1 MSRIKTLLVGYGY
14 WGPNLARNLTENS
27 DFDLFGILEVDQEL
41 HEKINNDY
49 PDIKVFSNLSEVDS
63 PYDAAVIATP
73 ATSHYEIAKQLIEQ
87 GVHLLIEKP
96 LATSVADSEE
106 IIEMARNKN
115 LKLMVGHTYLYHP
128 AIKKIKQIINS
139 GEIGDLLTIHS
150 ERLNLGQIRQDI
162 NVMWNLA
169 PHDFS
174 ILCYLTENYP
184 ITVNALG
191 NDFIKKNMHDIIY
204 VHMEFPNNIT
214 GFVHNSWL
222 HPLKSRKVI
231 VVGSKGMIVF
241 DDTIMDNQ
249 VVVYEKG
256 VDWDK
261 ITKGEKGKN
270 SRFEIIDGNHYSPD
284 IEKAEPLAEEI
295 KAFSNWI
302 LNDKVPITDSVNGLE
317 IVKILEKAQ
326 ESIS

>member
-1 MSRIKTLLVGYGY
+1 MSKIKTLLIGYGY

-27 DFDLFGILEVDQEL
+27 DFDLFGVLEVDQEL

-49 PDIKVFSNLSEVDS
+49 PDIKVFSNLNEVDS

>member
-1 MSRIKTLLVGYGY
+1 
-14 WGPNLARNLTENS
+14 
-27 DFDLFGILEVDQEL
+27 
-41 HEKINNDY
+41 
-49 PDIKVFSNLSEVDS
+49 
-63 PYDAAVIATP
+63 
-73 ATSHYEIAKQLIEQ
+73 
-87 GVHLLIEKP
+87 
-96 LATSVADSEE
+96 
-106 IIEMARNKN
+106 
-115 LKLMVGHTYLYHP
+115 
-128 AIKKIKQIINS
+128 
-139 GEIGDLLTIHS
+139 
-150 ERLNLGQIRQDI
+150 
-162 NVMWNLA
+162 
-169 PHDFS
+169 
-174 ILCYLTENYP
+174 
-184 ITVNALG
+184 
-191 NDFIKKNMHDIIY
+191 MHDIIY